1 MKILVTGASGFIGS
15 SIVEVLATDGHH
27 EIWATGRS
35 FTNKFDLYPNV
46 TYFQQDLSAG
56 IPDQVCDACVHCAG
70 LADDKS
76 SREQFNTHNVIA
88 TENLL
93 HAVRDCKLVIFIS
106 SASVYNFADGTVKFE
121 HDVRPDNQIS
131 LYGQSKLLAEK
142 AVGASGIK
150 SVYILRPRAV
160 YGRGD
165 RVLLPRIL
173 GLIKKNVMILPGKLS
188 SRASMTFIGNLTEIV
203 VKCLAQSAPGLHIF
217 NVADKVTYDLRTVFR
232 QILMRKSGKRTFIV
246 IPMPILAFFVYAV
259 SFLGV
264 KGRLSKQA
272 LKYITEDSVIS
283 VEKAEKLLGY
293 TGQYEFYTSIAH
305 LDISGVGTIHL

>member
-1 MKILVTGASGFIGS
+1 MTILVTGASGFIGGN
-15 SIVEVLATDGHH
+15 IVEVLAADGYH

-35 FTNKFDLYPNV
+35 FTNKFDQYSNV
-46 TYFQQDLSAG
+46 TYFQQDLSAA
-56 IPDQVCDACVHCAG
+56 IPDQNCDVCIHCAG

-76 SREQFNTHNVIA
+76 SKEQFINHNVKV

-93 HAVRDCKLVIFIS
+93 HAVRHCKLLIFIS
-106 SASVYNFADGTVKFE
+106 SASVYDFADGAVKFE
-121 HDVRPDNQIS
+121 QDACLDNHIS

-142 AVGASGIK
+142 AVCASGIK

-173 GLIKKNVMILPGKLS
+173 GLIKRDIMILPGKLS
-188 SRASMTFIGNLTEIV
+188 SKASMTFIGNLSEIV

-217 NVADKVTYDLRTVFR
+217 NVADKITYDVKTVFGE
-232 QILMRKSGKRTFIV
+232 ILKRKSGKKKFIV
-246 IPMPILAFFVYAV
+246 IPMPIVSFFVNVGSY
-259 SFLGV
+259 LGV

-283 VEKAEKLLGY
+283 VEKAERLLGY
-293 TGQYEFYTSIAH
+293 SGQYEFYTSIDQ
-305 LDISGVGTIHL
+305 LDI